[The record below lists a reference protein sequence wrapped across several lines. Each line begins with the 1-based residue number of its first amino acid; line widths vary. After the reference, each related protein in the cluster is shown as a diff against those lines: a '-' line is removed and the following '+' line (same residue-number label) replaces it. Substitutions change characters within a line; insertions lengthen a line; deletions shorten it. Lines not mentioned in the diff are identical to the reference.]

1 MHTGFKSISDS
12 GSMITNG
19 NSSNWAYALS
29 AEYGHRYEDEKGYFI
44 DPQLQLTYGKI
55 NSADYTTDNGIN
67 IEQDAINSLIG
78 RIGIA
83 VGRKLDNGSY
93 FARLDAK
100 REFCGELT
108 SKFSQSSGDSN
119 IGRADM
125 KDSWYE
131 LSVGGTCNFD
141 KDTTGYFQVK
151 RSFDADL
158 QTKYRI
164 DLGLRYT
171 FN

>member
-1 MHTGFKSISDS
+1 MQT
-12 GSMITNG
+12 
-19 NSSNWAYALS
+19 
-29 AEYGHRYEDEKGYFI
+29 
-44 DPQLQLTYGKI
+44 
-55 NSADYTTDNGIN
+55 YTTDNGIN
-67 IEQDAINSLIG
+67 IEQDSINSLIG
-78 RIGIA
+78 RIGVA

-100 REFCGELT
+100 REFCDELT

-131 LSVGGTCNFD
+131 LSVGGICNFD